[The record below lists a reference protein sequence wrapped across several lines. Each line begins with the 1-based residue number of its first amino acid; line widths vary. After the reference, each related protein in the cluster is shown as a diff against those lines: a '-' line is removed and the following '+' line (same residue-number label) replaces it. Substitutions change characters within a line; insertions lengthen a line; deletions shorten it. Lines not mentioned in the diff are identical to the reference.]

1 MGENIDK
8 VKGRAKQAAGDLTDN
23 DELRNE
29 GRTDETAGKAKSVV
43 NDIKDKAD
51 DAVDAVKDR
60 VDKTDDRR
68 RPPRSGRATMAL
80 PPPSVR
86 TRRVGGG
93 GCLDGWRSSTCPSRP
108 TPWPRGTPVRAVEA
122 RFATH
127 PRAADLL
134 LCVSEVVTNAVRH
147 AGPPHSLRLSQAGDT
162 LRVEVADAEQQAPI
176 LNQQDPLSTSGRGLR
191 ILDQLATRWGSE
203 PTEDGKAVWF
213 EFEL

>member
-1 MGENIDK
+1 MHQSMEILNMPLTPDALAPGEA
-8 VKGRAKQAAGDLTDN
+8 R
-23 DELRNE
+23 
-29 GRTDETAGKAKSVV
+29 
-43 NDIKDKAD
+43 
-51 DAVDAVKDR
+51 
-60 VDKTDDRR
+60 
-68 RPPRSGRATMAL
+68 
-80 PPPSVR
+80 
-86 TRRVGGG
+86 
-93 GCLDGWRSSTCPSRP
+93 
-108 TPWPRGTPVRAVEA
+108 RAVEA

-147 AGPPHSLRLSQAGDT
+147 AGPPHSLRVSQAGDT
-162 LRVEVADAEQQAPI
+162 LRVEVADSAPQAPI

>member
-1 MGENIDK
+1 MPLTPD
-8 VKGRAKQAAGDLTDN
+8 ATAPGDA
-23 DELRNE
+23 R
-29 GRTDETAGKAKSVV
+29 
-43 NDIKDKAD
+43 
-51 DAVDAVKDR
+51 
-60 VDKTDDRR
+60 
-68 RPPRSGRATMAL
+68 
-80 PPPSVR
+80 
-86 TRRVGGG
+86 
-93 GCLDGWRSSTCPSRP
+93 
-108 TPWPRGTPVRAVEA
+108 RAVEA

-127 PRAADLL
+127 PRADDLL

-176 LNQQDPLSTSGRGLR
+176 LNQQDPLATSGRGLR

>member
-1 MGENIDK
+1 MPLTPD
-8 VKGRAKQAAGDLTDN
+8 ALAPGDA
-23 DELRNE
+23 R
-29 GRTDETAGKAKSVV
+29 
-43 NDIKDKAD
+43 
-51 DAVDAVKDR
+51 
-60 VDKTDDRR
+60 
-68 RPPRSGRATMAL
+68 
-80 PPPSVR
+80 
-86 TRRVGGG
+86 
-93 GCLDGWRSSTCPSRP
+93 
-108 TPWPRGTPVRAVEA
+108 RAVEA

-162 LRVEVADAEQQAPI
+162 LRVEVADSEPQAPI
-176 LNQQDPLSTSGRGLR
+176 LNQQDPLATSGRGLR

>member
-1 MGENIDK
+1 M
-8 VKGRAKQAAGDLTDN
+8 
-23 DELRNE
+23 
-29 GRTDETAGKAKSVV
+29 
-43 NDIKDKAD
+43 
-51 DAVDAVKDR
+51 
-60 VDKTDDRR
+60 
-68 RPPRSGRATMAL
+68 
-80 PPPSVR
+80 
-86 TRRVGGG
+86 
-93 GCLDGWRSSTCPSRP
+93 
-108 TPWPRGTPVRAVEA
+108 EA

-176 LNQQDPLSTSGRGLR
+176 LNQQDPLATSGRGLR